1 MVNVYWKLFRFE
13 GEEKMK
19 SLGFLI
25 ALLILSTH
33 SFAQEGE
40 NPLPWNMPELAYDT
54 APQYRGGSNAM
65 LQFFADSV
73 RYPEPEKSKGLQGSV
88 SLKFIVD
95 TSGAVTNVQLINGVP
110 YAPNLAKEAVRLMYS
125 MPHWIPATKNGKR
138 VEAEYFLSVPFR
150 LKPQ

>member
-1 MVNVYWKLFRFE
+1 MCRFG

-25 ALLILSTH
+25 ALLILTTH
-33 SFAQEGE
+33 CFAQEGE
-40 NPLPWNMPELAYDT
+40 NPLPWNMPEPAYDT
-54 APQYRGGSNAM
+54 APQYPGGSNAM

-73 RYPEPEKSKGLQGSV
+73 RYPEPEKSKGLQGGV

-110 YAPNLAKEAVRLMYS
+110 YAPNLAKEAVRLMYI
-125 MPHWIPATKNGKR
+125 MPHWIPATKNSKP
-138 VEAEYFLSVPFR
+138 VEAEYFLGVPFKI
-150 LKPQ
+150 KPQ

>member
-1 MVNVYWKLFRFE
+1 VYWKLFRFE